1 MRTVL
6 TIAGSDCSGGAG
18 IQADLKTITA
28 FGMYGMSAITA
39 LTVQNTQGV
48 FAVSE
53 TEEAILKGQLDA
65 VFSDIT
71 PDAVKIG
78 MLPSKK
84 AVLLAAETLKK
95 YRPGHGVLDPVM
107 VSTSGRRLMDEAA
120 MEAAFRELYPLVSV
134 ITPNVPEAEVIWGSR
149 ILTPEDME
157 QAALQISGRFHG
169 AVLVK
174 GGHMAGDASD
184 CLAFLG
190 TAKWFPGKRLE
201 VKNSHGTGC
210 TLSSAIACGLAM
222 GWDLETAVKK
232 AKQYLT
238 GALRHEPGLGHGN
251 GPLNHCFRI
260 PEPSLEEADHE

>member
-78 MLPSKK
+78 MMPSKK

-95 YRPGHGVLDPVM
+95 YRPGHVVLDPVM

>member
-28 FGMYGMSAITA
+28 FGMYGMSVITA

-53 TEEAILKGQLDA
+53 TGESVLKGQLDA

-78 MLPSKK
+78 MLPSEK
-84 AVLLAAETLKK
+84 AVLLAAEALKK
-95 YRPGHGVLDPVM
+95 YRHGQVVLDPVM
-107 VSTSGRRLMDEAA
+107 VSTSGRRLMDKSA
-120 MEAAFRELYPLVSV
+120 MEAAFEKLYPLVSV
-134 ITPNVPEAEVIWGSR
+134 ITPNVPEAEVIWGRHISA
-149 ILTPEDME
+149 PEDME
-157 QAALQISGRFHG
+157 QAALQISDRFHG

-174 GGHMAGDASD
+174 GGHMPGNASD

-190 TAKWFPGKRLE
+190 TARWFPGKRLD

-210 TLSSAIACGLAM
+210 TLSSAIACGLAA

-232 AKQYLT
+232 AKRYLT
-238 GALRHEPGLGHGN
+238 GALKNEPGLGHGN
-251 GPLNHCFRI
+251 GPLNHCYRI
-260 PEPSLEEADHE
+260 PEPSLEEAEDE

>member
-95 YRPGHGVLDPVM
+95 YRPGHVVLDPVM

-251 GPLNHCFRI
+251 GPLNHCFWI

>member
-95 YRPGHGVLDPVM
+95 YRPGHVVLDPVM